1 MVDVSKPFTE
11 EDKKHMDDHLMAID
25 EAEKLLAR
33 GKMAGLDL
41 TDAEARL
48 RETKNRLRQIKNT
61 FFVNQ

>member
-11 EDKKHMDDHLMAID
+11 EDKKRMDEHLLEID

-41 TDAEARL
+41 ADQEARL

>member
-1 MVDVSKPFTE
+1 MADMKQPFTD
-11 EDKKHMDDHLMAID
+11 EDKKRMDEHLLEID

-41 TDAEARL
+41 TDQETRL
-48 RETKNRLRQIKNT
+48 RETKNKLRQIKNT

>member
-1 MVDVSKPFTE
+1 MVDVSKPFTD
-11 EDKKHMDDHLMAID
+11 EDKKRMDEHLLEID

-41 TDAEARL
+41 ANEESRL
-48 RETKNRLRQIKNT
+48 RETKNKLRQIKNT